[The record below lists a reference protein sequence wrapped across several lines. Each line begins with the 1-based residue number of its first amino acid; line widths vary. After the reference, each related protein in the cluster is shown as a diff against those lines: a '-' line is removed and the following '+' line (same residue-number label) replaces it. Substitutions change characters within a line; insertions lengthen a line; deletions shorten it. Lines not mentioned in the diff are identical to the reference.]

1 MKYEKARFVNNIYE
15 LARKQKRKIGDL
27 EARCGVS
34 NGYLARLRQGEKNI
48 APGADILMN
57 LADQLSVSVDA
68 LLTFDFLNSTGTEK
82 KLQIYLDKLLRD
94 TQTRKLL
101 WQRDP
106 APASV
111 PVNPDGSSAHPL
123 FVAKGGLHSEE
134 ERSEDGLPDTV
145 SLSEMVFRSM
155 FHPDLEDLCP
165 SEIYRCSFPGKRVLY
180 LVSVVEPGEVVP
192 GPARWAELELVM
204 AEPGQP
210 EPVPFVHTDHD
221 WPGCLDQTLVRLF
234 SSVQDAVA
242 HPQLSPEATAFI
254 DDYMK

>member
-15 LARKQKRKIGDL
+15 LARKQKMKIGDL

-155 FHPDLEDLCP
+155 FHPDLEDVRRRYTAVP
-165 SEIYRCSFPGKRVLY
+165 SPERGCCISFRL
-180 LVSVVEPGEVVP
+180 LS
-192 GPARWAELELVM
+192 PARWFPDP
-204 AEPGQP
+204 PGGRSWSWSWP
-210 EPVPFVHTDHD
+210 SPGSRNRFLSFTRITTGPAVWIRPWFACSLPFRMRS
-221 WPGCLDQTLVRLF
+221 PIRSFRRKLPRL
-234 SSVQDAVA
+234 SM
-242 HPQLSPEATAFI
+242 I
-254 DDYMK
+254 I